1 MLVQKGLSCVLMME
15 LRNFQSCYWRR
26 MLGTGERLCAI
37 LYMMLVFGLA
47 LVSQPALAQTEVKN
61 GELIDRN
68 WDYAKNDPLELS
80 GEWQVIWGK
89 LVSPE
94 HFDDQYEGDL
104 FRIPQRWNNV
114 DHPRMNGAHG
124 VATFRA
130 KLDLPRYERDLSFH
144 QISPHSAWKLYV
156 NGIPIGGNGTVSE
169 QPGNHRSH
177 YTSRIFP
184 AYPGKSEL
192 VLQVSNFSHAYGGP
206 GHPPTIWDS
215 QQLFR
220 TLGFLSLYYALVLGI
235 LLAIG
240 IFHLIFY
247 LADRNHREQGPV
259 HLWFSLL
266 CFIMVFRISGVI
278 PYFHIY
284 FPESAYWSDL
294 RLPYASLFAA
304 PATYILFFRSAFS
317 GYFPERLTLAII
329 GINVLFT
336 VTILVTPESFFTH
349 LRDFSIAMNVF
360 VILYSMIFTV
370 KAMVHQQPGATI
382 ITISNIIFLGTA
394 INDAVIYTDNGTGF
408 DLTPFGILVLGIGYS
423 YALLLRLQ
431 TTFEVARDTSIAL
444 EHLNLDLEQ
453 QVRDRTLAF
462 KSAAAK
468 AENSAHD
475 QARFIAA
482 ASHDLRQPLHA
493 LAMFNSALRAKI
505 KNSKAANLL
514 EKQDESI
521 RNMGEL
527 LQDTLDSARAET
539 SQKTPVWMP
548 LELQK
553 VVASIGS
560 GFEIQAEKRKL
571 SYEEKIAPGEIV
583 TDGAMLQRVLS
594 NLVENALKAAK
605 ASISIK
611 AERKSSSWVIEV
623 ADDGSGIAKEDIG
636 RIFESY
642 ISLDDH
648 DSKDHGGYGLGLY
661 VVKNFTKLLGGTVA
675 VDSTLGEGTRFVLTF
690 PLAPAGFRTAQ
701 DTSGDVGTSMP
712 APGMKILA
720 IDDEPE
726 VLVAMRAMLENWE
739 CQIETAEDGEQAIR
753 IMKAGFHPDLAIV
766 DYHLFGASGTQTIA
780 QLRELMPN
788 LRAVIL
794 TGATEPEILTEIT
807 DQGLPYLSKP
817 IDTRMLGD
825 FLYKIQS
832 STASNQTSDAFM
844 AKVASD
850 AGE

>member
-1 MLVQKGLSCVLMME
+1 M
-15 LRNFQSCYWRR
+15 F
-26 MLGTGERLCAI
+26 GTLF
-37 LYMMLVFGLA
+37 FG
-47 LVSQPALAQTEVKN
+47 QQALAQTEVVN
-61 GELIDRN
+61 GQLVDRS
-68 WDYAKNDPLELS
+68 WDYSRNGPLELA

-89 LVSPE
+89 LVSPDK
-94 HFDDQYEGDL
+94 FDDRYEGDL

-130 KLDLPRYERDLSFH
+130 KLDLPKYDKELSFH

-156 NGIPIGGNGTVSE
+156 NGIPIGGNGKVSE

-177 YTSRIFP
+177 YTSRIFS

-192 VLQVSNFSHAYGGP
+192 VLHVSNFSHAFGGP

-220 TLGFLSLYYALVLGI
+220 TLGFLSLYYVLVLGI

-329 GINVLFT
+329 GINLLFT
-336 VTILVTPESFFTH
+336 FTVLVTPESFYTQ

-360 VILYSMIFTV
+360 VIVYSVIFTV
-370 KAMVHQQPGATI
+370 KAMINHQPGATI
-382 ITISNIIFLGTA
+382 ILISNIIFLGTA

-408 DLTPFGILVLGIGYS
+408 DLTPFGVLILGIGYS

-431 TTFEVARDTSIAL
+431 TTFEAARDTSVAL
-444 EHLNLDLEQ
+444 EQLNLDLEQ
-453 QVRDRTLAF
+453 QVRDRTRAF

-475 QARFIAA
+475 QAQFIAA

-493 LAMFNSALRAKI
+493 LAMFNSALHSKV
-505 KNSKAANLL
+505 KNSKASELL
-514 EKQDESI
+514 EKQDASI
-521 RNMGEL
+521 RNMGDL

-548 LELQK
+548 VELEK
-553 VVASIGS
+553 VVAGISG
-560 GFEIQAEKRKL
+560 GFEIQADRRNLK
-571 SYEEKIAPGEIV
+571 YEATIAPGDII
-583 TDGAMLQRVLS
+583 TDGAMLQRILS

-605 ASISIK
+605 TSLSVK
-611 AERKSSSWVIEV
+611 AERKSSHWTIEV
-623 ADDGSGIAKEDIG
+623 ADDGNGIAKEDIG

-642 ISLDDH
+642 ISLDERG
-648 DSKDHGGYGLGLY
+648 SEDHGGYGLGLY
-661 VVKNFTKLLGGTVA
+661 VVKNFTKLLGGTVT
-675 VDSTLGEGTRFVLTF
+675 VDSTIGEGTRFILAF
-690 PLAPAGFRTAQ
+690 PITPIGYTNVE
-701 DTSGDVGTSMP
+701 DTSGSIEMNVP
-712 APGMKILA
+712 VPGMKILA
-720 IDDEPE
+720 IDDEPD
-726 VLVAMRAMLENWE
+726 VLVAMKAMLENWKCE
-739 CQIETAEDGEQAIR
+739 IKTAEDAEKATEI
-753 IMKAGFHPDLAIV
+753 IDAGFYPDLAIV
-766 DYHLFGASGTQTIA
+766 DYHLFGASGTQVIA
-780 QLRELMPN
+780 RLREQMPT
-788 LRAVIL
+788 LQAVIL
-794 TGATEPEILTEIT
+794 TGATEPEILTEIA
-807 DQGLPYLSKP
+807 DQRLSCLSKP
-817 IDTRMLGD
+817 IDTRRLGEY
-825 FLYKIQS
+825 LYKVQS
-832 STASNQTSDAFM
+832 STTDDQTRDALM
-844 AKVASD
+844 AKVASE